1 MKRLLWILSILSIYA
16 MSTVL
21 MVSCAGNQAGGY
33 SEDGM
38 YPGETAPD
46 DEVASASSEEDEVL
60 RLLGIVDEEEPPA
73 TEPVAEPVADDGQ
86 SLQGEIGRLEGE
98 VSDKDKELANLKAQL
113 QEKDMLVKQKEQEL
127 AARGSSAPVYTNY
140 NVPTGTSFK
149 AQYDE
154 ALRLYNSRRYSEGI
168 AKFDQLLATG
178 GNNSLVDNCQYW
190 KGECYYG
197 MGSYDQA
204 ILEFQKVFAFP
215 NSNKYDDAQLK
226 LGLCYMQLNN
236 YERAKTEFN
245 QLLREYPSSEYA
257 GRARSYLGR
266 L

>member
-1 MKRLLWILSILSIYA
+1 MKRLLWILSILSLYA

-21 MVSCAGNQAGGY
+21 MVSCAGNQAGDY

-73 TEPVAEPVADDGQ
+73 TEPVKETAVDDGQ
-86 SLQGEIGRLEGE
+86 SLQSEIGRLEGE
-98 VSDKDKELANLKAQL
+98 VSEKDKELANLKAQL

-127 AARGSSAPVYTNY
+127 STRSNVPVYTNY

-149 AQYDE
+149 SQYDE

-168 AKFDQLLATG
+168 ALFDQLLSG
-178 GNNSLVDNCQYW
+178 GSNNSLVDNCQYW

-197 MGSYDQA
+197 MGNYEQA
-204 ILEFQKVFAFP
+204 KLEFQKVFAFP

-226 LGLCYMQLNN
+226 LGLQ
-236 YERAKTEFN
+236 
-245 QLLREYPSSEYA
+245 YA
-257 GRARSYLGR
+257 TQ
-266 L
+266 

>member
-1 MKRLLWILSILSIYA
+1 MKRLLWIFTILSIYA
-16 MSTVL
+16 MSTFL
-21 MVSCAGNQAGGY
+21 MISCAGNQAGGY
-33 SEDGM
+33 SEDGL

-73 TEPVAEPVADDGQ
+73 TEPVEEPVASEGQ
-86 SLQGEIGRLEGE
+86 SLQNEIGRLEGE
-98 VSDKDKELANLKAQL
+98 VSEKDKELAKLKAQL
-113 QEKDMLVKQKEQEL
+113 QEKDMQVKQKEQEL
-127 AARGSSAPVYTNY
+127 ATRSNVPVYTNY
-140 NVPTGTSFK
+140 NTGSFK
-149 AQYDE
+149 SQYDE
-154 ALRLYNSRRYSEGI
+154 ALRLYNSRRYSESI
-168 AKFDQLLATG
+168 ALFDQLLASG
-178 GNNSLVDNCQYW
+178 SNNSLVDNCQYW

-197 MGSYDQA
+197 MGNYEQA

-236 YERAKTEFN
+236 YDRAKGEFN
-245 QLLREYPSSEYA
+245 KLLREYPSSEYA

>member
-16 MSTVL
+16 MLTFL

-46 DEVASASSEEDEVL
+46 DEVASSSSEEDEVL

-73 TEPVAEPVADDGQ
+73 TEPVQQPVADSGET
-86 SLQGEIGRLEGE
+86 LQTEIGRLEGE
-98 VSDKDKELANLKAQL
+98 VSEKDKELARLKAQL
-113 QEKDMLVKQKEQEL
+113 QEKDMLVKQKEDEL
-127 AARGSSAPVYTNY
+127 AARG
-140 NVPTGTSFK
+140 NVPAPTYTSYNTSFK
-149 AQYDE
+149 GQYDE

-168 AKFDQLLATG
+168 ALFDQLLATG
-178 GNNSLVDNCQYW
+178 ANNSLVDNCQYW

-197 MGSYDQA
+197 MGNYDQA

-245 QLLREYPSSEYA
+245 KLLREYPSSEYS

>member
-1 MKRLLWILSILSIYA
+1 MKRLLWIVSILSIYA
-16 MSTVL
+16 MSTVV

-38 YPGETAPD
+38 YPGETPPD

-73 TEPVAEPVADDGQ
+73 TETVEQPVAGNDQ
-86 SLQGEIGRLEGE
+86 SLQSEIGRLENE
-98 VSDKDKELANLKAQL
+98 VSEKDKELANLKSQL
-113 QEKDMLVKQKEQEL
+113 EEKEMLVKQKEQEL
-127 AARGSSAPVYTNY
+127 AVRGTAPVYTDY
-140 NVPTGTSFK
+140 TGTSFK
-149 AQYDE
+149 SQYDE
-154 ALRLYNSRRYSEGI
+154 ALRLYNNRRYAESI
-168 AKFDQLLATG
+168 AMFDQLLASG
-178 GNNSLVDNCQYW
+178 SNNSLVDNCQYW

-197 MGSYDQA
+197 MGNYEQA

-226 LGLCYMQLNN
+226 LGLCNMQLNN
-236 YERAKTEFN
+236 YERARAEFN
-245 QLLREYPSSEYA
+245 KLLREYPSSEYA
-257 GRARSYLGR
+257 GQARSYLGR